1 MLMSAVMSLP
11 VVGTT
16 LLIGTV
22 LPVRTIRIVGTI
34 LPVRTIRGVSAS
46 DLDYDIHSRP
56 IG

>member
-22 LPVRTIRIVGTI
+22 LPVRTIRIVGT
-34 LPVRTIRGVSAS
+34 S
-46 DLDYDIHSRP
+46 DLGYDIHNRP

>member
-34 LPVRTIRGVSAS
+34 LPVRTIRGVRAS
-46 DLDYDIHSRP
+46 DLGYDIHNRP